1 MRQNKNALYF
11 KVVSPIKFCKSFGS
25 CSLGFELLRSASYSA
40 LEKRDNSRDPKMSS
54 RTFKFPAKAKTALY
68 LITGTGT
75 ATGLA
80 FNVSNP
86 NSLSLSHDSFFGS
99 SNLPE
104 KIRTVFHGV
113 LRSSRAISTVRPHS
127 FSLAFILQY
136 ICFLLHTIGYVVIVI
151 VLFFLLGSCDADC
164 LHCCRLQVFFTWAS
178 GGLWRV
184 PLQIEWGFPLSL
196 SLVRSIALCFCLIY
210 VCYWEMVGIDYRLI
224 AIAKWEFVTAGAQAC
239 EYAMRDFIC
248 LKLLCQQ

>member
-1 MRQNKNALYF
+1 
-11 KVVSPIKFCKSFGS
+11 
-25 CSLGFELLRSASYSA
+25 
-40 LEKRDNSRDPKMSS
+40 MSS

-80 FNVSNP
+80 LNVYNP
-86 NSLSLSHDSFFGS
+86 NSLSLSHDSFLGS

-113 LRSSRAISTVRPHS
+113 LRSSRAISTVRHHS

-136 ICFLLHTIGYVVIVI
+136 ICFLLHTVGYVVIVI
-151 VLFFLLGSCDADC
+151 VLFFILGSCDADC
-164 LHCCRLQVFFTWAS
+164 LHYCRVQVFFTWAS

-184 PLQIEWGFPLSL
+184 PSQIEWGFPLSL
-196 SLVRSIALCFCLIY
+196 SGSLASFVLIY

-224 AIAKWEFVTAGAQAC
+224 AKSEFVTAGAHAC

>member
-1 MRQNKNALYF
+1 
-11 KVVSPIKFCKSFGS
+11 
-25 CSLGFELLRSASYSA
+25 
-40 LEKRDNSRDPKMSS
+40 MSS

-80 FNVSNP
+80 LNVSNP
-86 NSLSLSHDSFFGS
+86 NSLPLSHDSFLGS

-113 LRSSRAISTVRPHS
+113 LRSSRAISTVRHRS

-136 ICFLLHTIGYVVIVI
+136 ICFLPPHSWLCSYCYCS
-151 VLFFLLGSCDADC
+151 FFLLGSCDADC

-178 GGLWRV
+178 GGL
-184 PLQIEWGFPLSL
+184 
-196 SLVRSIALCFCLIY
+196 
-210 VCYWEMVGIDYRLI
+210 
-224 AIAKWEFVTAGAQAC
+224 
-239 EYAMRDFIC
+239 
-248 LKLLCQQ
+248 